1 MDNRIKEITIN
12 GLFGY
17 YNVTVSLEDKANILV
32 GANGIGKTTILNI
45 CYYLLKK
52 EFTEL
57 KKYDFESI
65 EVESMSGERERVIKP
80 DFLTLALLE
89 ETVSSKSHTDILKMN
104 QYIDELIKKNYDI
117 KMKNFDIY
125 HLLPEDYEHEYSRKT
140 YKTSESRWIKKIKK
154 RKVSALD
161 KEEKSAVKF
170 LKLLDNFEFKDILY
184 LPI

>member
-125 HLLPEDYEHEYSRKT
+125 HLLPEYYEHEYSRKT
-140 YKTSESRWIKKIKK
+140 YKTSESRWIKK
-154 RKVSALD
+154 
-161 KEEKSAVKF
+161 
-170 LKLLDNFEFKDILY
+170 
-184 LPI
+184 